1 MDNLKYAN
9 QLKKE
14 NERAQGKIKLLIKS
28 CKQLEAE
35 KEMLQKELSRLEAAQ
50 EKQKTGECEL
60 GPSASQTSFPLVTSH
75 TDGVCLGGVFSALF
89 CYCVLIFS
97 SYPFFNF

>member
-28 CKQLEAE
+28 CKQLEEE
-35 KEMLQKELSRLEAAQ
+35 KELLQKELSHLGAAQ
-50 EKQKTGECEL
+50 EDPNTGGCHL
-60 GPSASQTSFPLVTSH
+60 GTSMGPNWLRLVK
-75 TDGVCLGGVFSALF
+75 
-89 CYCVLIFS
+89 
-97 SYPFFNF
+97 SYTQGLYA